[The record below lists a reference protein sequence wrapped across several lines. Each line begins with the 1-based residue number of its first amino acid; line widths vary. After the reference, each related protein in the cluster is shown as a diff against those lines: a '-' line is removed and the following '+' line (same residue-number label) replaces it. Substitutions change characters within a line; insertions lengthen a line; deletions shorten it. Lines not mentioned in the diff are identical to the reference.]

1 MSNSW
6 RFAALHP
13 SLSWRSAISPS
24 SLRNAFSHSELCSQ
38 PCIYLNVSSCL
49 SLFNP
54 LMALL
59 PLQPLCSILQLL
71 RRKRSWWNVRS
82 SALCR
87 DLLRCYRQTSAGRIR
102 GFSFLFVWR
111 KQNCICTGPS
121 LPAPLLPCQWDRR
134 NPRRHSAILDRLHHL
149 CELQQV
155 ERWLLSHYAEQNQ
168 NLDQR
173 KDVEPAKE
181 GPLSLIPQE
190 WLTAGQS
197 VKAKP
202 DTRAVRYDQTLISRQ
217 TFLIPIM
224 I

>member
-87 DLLRCYRQTSAGRIR
+87 DLLRCYRRTFAGRIR

-111 KQNCICTGPS
+111 KHKTASVQ
-121 LPAPLLPCQWDRR
+121 APRSQL
-134 NPRRHSAILDRLHHL
+134 HSFLANQIAVILDSAVSDRLHHL

-168 NLDQR
+168 NLDQQ
-173 KDVEPAKE
+173 KDVERAKE
-181 GPLSLIPQE
+181 GPLSLIPRE

-217 TFLIPIM
+217 TFLIPIT